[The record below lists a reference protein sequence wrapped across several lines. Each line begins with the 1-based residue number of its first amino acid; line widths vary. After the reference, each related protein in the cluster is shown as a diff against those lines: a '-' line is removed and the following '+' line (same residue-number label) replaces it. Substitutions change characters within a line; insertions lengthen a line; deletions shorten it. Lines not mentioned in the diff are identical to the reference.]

1 MIYEI
6 YYVNL
11 LFHAKYYDYYP
22 EKFIMRI
29 ISRTNQTSEV
39 LKNSSDFDDYFFDF
53 VFCYLKSE
61 TFWSRDRIIYIVLIK
76 Y

>member
-11 LFHAKYYDYYP
+11 VFYTKYYEYYP

-29 ISRTNQTSEV
+29 ISQTSEV
-39 LKNSSDFDDYFFDF
+39 LKNSSDFADYFFDF